1 MRKFLLSFFAIVSL
15 WLAVPCY
22 AQYYDFSAVAPSG
35 QTLYYSYDGGGVS
48 VVRPNSSNNGYIT
61 GDLIIPDSVFYNDV
75 WNPVVSIGFSAFRYC
90 RDMTSVYIPNS
101 VTSIG
106 GRAFGSCSSLT
117 SFNIPN
123 SVTSIG
129 NNEFEYCTSLTSVY
143 IPVSVTVIN
152 SRAFN
157 HCTSLTSISIPDFVT
172 FIDEFAFFGCSS
184 LTDITI
190 PNFVTYIGEKAFA
203 SCPSINSMTVS
214 PGNPVY
220 DSRDSCN
227 AIVETANNKL
237 HSGCKST
244 IIPNSI
250 TSIGNYAF
258 YECSSMTSIS
268 IPYSITSVGLEAFL
282 GCVFDTLNMGH
293 FEPPTFYLNANI
305 INIPCGATINYQN
318 SWGDRNYHEP
328 DVDITLSLSAIA
340 SDGTAAIIP
349 QNGHMV
355 LCSDSSAVILATP
368 NYGYHFTQWTNGS
381 TDNPDTLYLSGDSAV
396 TAFFAKN
403 LYNVVGIVNDS
414 ERGTVFGSNFVEYLD
429 TVILTATA
437 NYGYHF
443 TQWNDGNTD
452 NPREVVATG
461 DLSFTAQFD
470 YNQYNITLNVD
481 EAIHGTVTGAGDY
494 DYLSQRTI
502 TANAEYGYHFT
513 QWHDGNTD
521 NPRTIT
527 LTQDTSF
534 TAQFAKNLYSVA
546 GASEEYSSPRGVVT
560 GGETVEYLNTVT
572 LTATANYGYHFT
584 QWNDGNT
591 DNPREVVA
599 TGDLSFTAQFDYNQY
614 NITLNVDEAIHG
626 TVTGAGDYDY
636 LSQRTITANAEYGY
650 HFTQWHDGNTDNPR
664 TITLT
669 QDTSFTAQFAKNLY
683 SVAGTSEEYSSP
695 RGEVTGSETVEY
707 LGTVTLTATANYGYH
722 FTQWNDGNTDNP
734 REVVATGDLSFTA
747 QFDYNQ
753 YNITLNVDEAIH
765 GTVGGAGSYD
775 YLSQKLIYA
784 SANYGYHF
792 LQWNDGNTDNPRIIT
807 LTQDTA
813 FTAQFDYNKYNIILN
828 VDEAIHGTVGG
839 AGNFNYLSQRTIS
852 ATANYGYHFTQW
864 HDGNTDNPRTIILTQ
879 DTTFTAQFAKN
890 LYSVVGV
897 SQDDNQGTVTGSDTV
912 EYLDMVTLTVTPNYG
927 YHFIQWNDGNT
938 DNPRQVQA
946 TQDLSFT
953 AQFDYNQ
960 YNITLNVDTTIHG
973 TVDGAGSYNYLS
985 QRTIS
990 ATANYGYHFT
1000 QWHDGNTDNPRTI
1013 TLTQDTAFTAQFAK
1027 NSYTLTVSSNDS
1039 TLGSVSGSGTYEYL
1053 DTATLT
1059 ATIIADHHHFVQWS
1073 DGVTDTLRTITVTG
1087 DLSLTAIFA
1096 IDTLHVTLSVNNT
1109 SYGSVGGDGDYP
1121 YGSTATVT
1129 ANPYNGYY
1137 FLYWNNC
1144 DTNNPN
1150 IFTVTADT
1158 LLTAIF
1164 APEITP
1170 SLCMVT
1176 VQDDH
1181 NVLMWEKDQTVLE
1194 YNIYREGTVSG
1205 VYELMTTIPYSS
1217 QSTWTDISSQPST
1230 RSYRYRI
1237 SATDVNGHEA
1247 GQSEIHKTM
1256 HLTINQGYGNQWN
1269 LVWTEY
1275 EGVDYTTYV
1284 IYRGRTL
1291 SEMEQIDVM
1300 PSGGNT
1306 SYTDVAPPTG
1316 SNKIYYQVG
1325 IILSTP
1331 CNPTKNEDVVLSNI
1345 ATNDLDGIE
1354 DVLLS
1359 NLQVYA
1365 NNEQIVV
1372 NSEIEVKEV
1381 QIFDISGKLLKSVFV
1396 NGNNSV
1402 INTTDFAAGVYIVR
1416 VNTTNGPVT
1425 RKVVKR

>member
-1 MRKFLLSFFAIVSL
+1 MKKFLLSFFAIASL
-15 WLAVPCY
+15 WLAMPCQ
-22 AQYYDFSAVAPSG
+22 AQNYDFSAVAPSG

-268 IPYSITSVGLEAFL
+268 IPYSITSVGLEAFF

-534 TAQFAKNLYSVA
+534 TAIFAKNLYSVA
-546 GASEEYSSPRGVVT
+546 GVSEEYSSPRGVVS
-560 GGETVEYLNTVT
+560 GSDTVEYLDTVS
-572 LTATANYGYHFT
+572 LTATPDYGYHFT
-584 QWNDGNT
+584 QWTDGNT
-591 DNPREVVA
+591 ENPRQVVA
-599 TGDLSFTAQFDYNQY
+599 TEDLSFTALFDYNQY
-614 NITLNVDEAIHG
+614 SITLNVNTVIHG
-626 TVTGAGDYDY
+626 TVCGAGDYNY

-650 HFTQWHDGNTDNPR
+650 HFTQWNDGNTDNPR

-669 QDTSFTAQFAKNLY
+669 QDTSFTAFFEK
-683 SVAGTSEEYSSP
+683 
-695 RGEVTGSETVEY
+695 
-707 LGTVTLTATANYGYH
+707 
-722 FTQWNDGNTDNP
+722 
-734 REVVATGDLSFTA
+734 
-747 QFDYNQ
+747 NQ
-753 YNITLNVDEAIH
+753 YL
-765 GTVGGAGSYD
+765 
-775 YLSQKLIYA
+775 
-784 SANYGYHF
+784 
-792 LQWNDGNTDNPRIIT
+792 
-807 LTQDTA
+807 
-813 FTAQFDYNKYNIILN
+813 
-828 VDEAIHGTVGG
+828 
-839 AGNFNYLSQRTIS
+839 
-852 ATANYGYHFTQW
+852 
-864 HDGNTDNPRTIILTQ
+864 
-879 DTTFTAQFAKN
+879 
-890 LYSVVGV
+890 
-897 SQDDNQGTVTGSDTV
+897 
-912 EYLDMVTLTVTPNYG
+912 
-927 YHFIQWNDGNT
+927 
-938 DNPRQVQA
+938 
-946 TQDLSFT
+946 
-953 AQFDYNQ
+953 
-960 YNITLNVDTTIHG
+960 
-973 TVDGAGSYNYLS
+973 
-985 QRTIS
+985 
-990 ATANYGYHFT
+990 
-1000 QWHDGNTDNPRTI
+1000 
-1013 TLTQDTAFTAQFAK
+1013 
-1027 NSYTLTVSSNDS
+1027 LTVSSNDNS
-1039 TLGSVSGSGTYEYL
+1039 LGSVTGSGTYEYL
-1053 DTATLT
+1053 DEVPVTATTT
-1059 ATIIADHHHFVQWS
+1059 APHHHFVAWS
-1073 DGVTDTLRTITVTG
+1073 DGATDTMHTIIITE

-1096 IDTLHVTLSVNNT
+1096 IDTHHVSLMVNNDN
-1109 SYGSVGGDGDYP
+1109 YGHVDGDRYYP
-1121 YGSTATVT
+1121 YGSTAMVSAT
-1129 ANPYNGYY
+1129 PYDGYY
-1137 FLYWNNC
+1137 FVHWSNG
-1144 DTNNPN
+1144 DTDNPN
-1150 IFTVTADT
+1150 SFTVTEDT
-1158 LLTAIF
+1158 LLTAFF

-1170 SLCMVT
+1170 SICMVT

-1181 NVLMWEKDQTVLE
+1181 NVLLWEKDQTVLE

-1217 QSTWTDISSQPST
+1217 QSTWTDISSHPST

-1247 GQSEIHKTM
+1247 DQSEIHKTM

-1291 SEMEQIDVM
+1291 SEMQQIDVM

-1325 IILSTP
+1325 IIMSTP

-1354 DVLLS
+1354 DVLLC

-1381 QIFDISGKLLKSVFV
+1381 QISDISGKLLKSVFV